1 MKIDAAGSGASPES
15 AECRRECREP
25 MRGGFRCRPE
35 TFKGGA
41 MLKSFLR
48 YVHRHQSVQLIA
60 VGVIVFLMGTFV
72 LSSCKGQPALHNPR
86 KSEENQLKIRVAI
99 VSHGRN
105 IKIQSVDPFRI
116 YRLEA
121 DSPAVQDAP
130 YKITNLS
137 VINASPE
144 GIMIGSLNVPLA
156 ACRIVPREGAA
167 ITVYEVQENNKE
179 RKYYGNLFLYK
190 NDRDNTVDVVN
201 EVGLE
206 DYLAGVLGREV
217 SSAWPVEA
225 LKTQAVASRTR
236 VLYQRE
242 AARAANQRF
251 DVQTDTRDQ
260 VYGGVPEGKDAEKLF
275 QAVRSTAGQ
284 VLTYNGKIFN
294 IYFASTC
301 GGMTENASRVF
312 KDNNH
317 PPGGIE
323 CPYCAQ
329 SPVFEWTHRAPK
341 ADIRTRIQNHTT
353 DNVGD
358 IVSITGINTDKAGHA
373 EQIEVKHTN
382 GVTVFPDANKF
393 RTTVLERGIVQ
404 FLGKD
409 GQWHSSSEDPKH
421 GEFIMS
427 TSFTVTIEGDMII
440 SHGRGWGHAVGM
452 CQFGALGMTEQGKSY
467 REILNFY
474 YPGTQIA
481 ENYHLGV
488 LNAPKAP

>member
-1 MKIDAAGSGASPES
+1 
-15 AECRRECREP
+15 
-25 MRGGFRCRPE
+25 
-35 TFKGGA
+35 

-48 YVHRHQSVQLIA
+48 YVRRHQSVQLIA
-60 VGVIVFLMGTFV
+60 VGIIVFLLGTFV
-72 LSSCKGQPALHNPR
+72 LSSCGTYAPLHNPNR
-86 KSEENQLKIRVAI
+86 SAENQLKIRVAI

-105 IKIQSVDPFRI
+105 IKIQSAEPFRI
-116 YRLEA
+116 YRMESDTA
-121 DSPAVQDAP
+121 AAQDTP
-130 YKITNLS
+130 YTITTLS
-137 VINASPE
+137 VINATPE
-144 GIMIGSLNVPLA
+144 GIMIGSLSVPLPE
-156 ACRIVPREGAA
+156 CRIVPREGAA
-167 ITVYEVQENNKE
+167 VTVYEVLQNGNE
-179 RKYYGNLFLYK
+179 RKYYGNLYLYR
-190 NDRDNTVDVVN
+190 NDKDNTVDVVN

-236 VLYQRE
+236 VLCQRE

-260 VYGGVPEGKDAEKLF
+260 VYGGVPEGADAQKLF

-329 SPVFEWTHRAPK
+329 SPVFEWTHRAPE
-341 ADIRTRIQNHTT
+341 ADVRARIQNRA
-353 DNVGD
+353 DNIGQ
-358 IVSITGINTDKAGHA
+358 IISITGLDTDKAGHA
-373 EQIEVKHTN
+373 GRIEVKHSN
-382 GVTVFPDANKF
+382 GVTVFDDANKF
-393 RTTVLERGIVQ
+393 RTTVLERGVVE

-409 GQWHSSSEDPKH
+409 GQWHSSTKDMKHSEY
-421 GEFIMS
+421 ILS
-427 TSFTVTIEGDMII
+427 TSFTTTIEGNMIVF
-440 SHGRGWGHAVGM
+440 HGHGWGHAVGM
-452 CQFGALGMTEQGKSY
+452 CQFGALGMAQQGKTY
-467 REILNFY
+467 RDILSFY

-481 ENYHLGV
+481 ENYHLGI
-488 LNAPKAP
+488 LAAPTAP